1 MLGRYRLHL
10 RQAHAHPAHLSLRK
24 HSMQAL
30 RATGALQERVGS
42 RRSELKRLMTND
54 PEILILSTIVDPAT
68 DDVATVLESRGIPF
82 VRINTENY
90 PFSDTLTFW
99 PDHGLS
105 SNNLQVSGQDLSSF
119 KRVWYRRL
127 RAPSRPENMDEG
139 IYTFCLQETRATLLG
154 SIMGLHAKWM
164 SFPVAVWKS
173 EFKPYQ
179 LQLASELG
187 LPIPPTVITNDPHRI
202 RDAYD
207 AFGQMIVKPVR
218 TGYVVHD
225 RQELAVYTSQ
235 VLPEHLEH
243 LESARLSPSIYQ
255 KLIPKKFDIRVTIV
269 GDRVF
274 AAAIDSQSDAA
285 ASIDWRM
292 TENPQ
297 LPHLRIELPNPLISI
312 LLRLMKALDLSFGAI
327 DLIQTTDDEY
337 FFLEINPNGQWLWLD
352 DMLDLG
358 ISNAVTDWLVGAE
371 CN

>member
-1 MLGRYRLHL
+1 
-10 RQAHAHPAHLSLRK
+10 
-24 HSMQAL
+24 
-30 RATGALQERVGS
+30 
-42 RRSELKRLMTND
+42 
-54 PEILILSTIVDPAT
+54 
-68 DDVATVLESRGIPF
+68 
-82 VRINTENY
+82 
-90 PFSDTLTFW
+90 
-99 PDHGLS
+99 
-105 SNNLQVSGQDLSSF
+105 
-119 KRVWYRRL
+119 
-127 RAPSRPENMDEG
+127 MDEG